1 MTVAEPW
8 SPPVRIGA
16 PWRRRHGPNE
26 DAEGHLRHLGNRWAM
41 EAPGLDTCVVYEPI
55 SLAAGMKYDMAA
67 HPAGQIAIARH
78 LRTGLAH
85 VAVGSAAV
93 GIVHGSTAPALAVPV
108 R

>member
-1 MTVAEPW
+1 MPAASAVATDD
-8 SPPVRIGA
+8 V
-16 PWRRRHGPNE
+16 
-26 DAEGHLRHLGNRWAM
+26 
-41 EAPGLDTCVVYEPI
+41 

-67 HPAGQIAIARH
+67 HPAGLIAIARH

-93 GIVHGSTAPALAVPV
+93 GIVQSSTAPALAVPV